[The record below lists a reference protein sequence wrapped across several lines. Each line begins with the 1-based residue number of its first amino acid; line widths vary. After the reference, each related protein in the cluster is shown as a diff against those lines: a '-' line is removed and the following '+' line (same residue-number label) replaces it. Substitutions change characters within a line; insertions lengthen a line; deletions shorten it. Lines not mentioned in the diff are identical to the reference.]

1 MTLQAAPKA
10 TGFARYAPGVVSIGR
25 GLRSSR
31 LADSRAALTVWA
43 VVVPQSLAYA
53 TLAGVPSVQ
62 GLYAAVGALAAYAF
76 FGTCRDLN
84 MGAESTVA
92 IMTAAAV
99 APLVTSPD
107 DVIELTA
114 LAALLVG
121 AWCVLGFIG
130 RLGFISEFL
139 SRPILA
145 GYVFGS
151 GIIIVISQLEA
162 LFGLDIDTNLYTTD
176 IGAVVRNLGDA
187 DGLTTLLGL
196 STVVLVLALRRLAPK
211 IPAPLVAVVLGIVAV
226 AVFNLDEEGV
236 AVVGNIDAGVP
247 VPGVP
252 NVSFD
257 QFTQLLLPALGIALL
272 AYPDSFL
279 TARSLASTGGYTLD
293 PDQEFLAVGTSNLA
307 SGLLQGFPVN
317 GSQSRSFVQSD
328 AGGQTNLVGLI
339 CAGLVLLTL
348 FFLTGLFEN
357 LPSAVL
363 AGIVIVAG
371 LGLFALDDFKA
382 LWRIRRS
389 EFWLGTATVAS
400 VLVLGMLGGIAFAI
414 GLSLVV
420 TLYRVVRPHTAGLGR
435 VAGTDTYRDIDRHR
449 AAHPIPGLLVY
460 RIDDE
465 LFFANAAFVV
475 SDVKQR
481 LVESE
486 PPASALIIDAEGVSD
501 IDTTA
506 VQQLEELVEEL
517 EEADVTVTFAR
528 VRGPV
533 RDMLQRAGII
543 DMVGDDAIFLE
554 VDDAVTQALDSGA
567 VHVDDD
573 ADGGPEEPPD
583 ARSGPVQPES

>member
-1 MTLQAAPKA
+1 MTLQASEQA
-10 TGFARYAPGVVSIGR
+10 TGFRRLVPGLTSITNGVR
-25 GLRSSR
+25 HSA

-53 TLAGVPSVQ
+53 TLAGVASVN
-62 GLYAAVGALAAYAF
+62 GLYAAVGALAAYAL

-92 IMTAAAV
+92 IMAAAAV
-99 APLVTSPD
+99 APLVTGPE
-107 DVIELTA
+107 DVIELTS

-121 AWCVLGFIG
+121 GWCVLGFVF

-162 LFGLDIDTNLYTTD
+162 LFGLDIDTSLYTTD

-187 DGLTTLLGL
+187 DGLTTLVGL
-196 STVVLVLALRRLAPK
+196 STVVLVLGLRRFVPK
-211 IPAPLVAVVLGIVAV
+211 IPAPLVAVVLGILAV
-226 AVFNLDEEGV
+226 VVFDLDQEGV
-236 AVVGNIDAGVP
+236 AIVGEIDSGVP

-252 NVSFD
+252 NVTFD

-279 TARSLASTGGYTLD
+279 TARSLASTGGYDLD
-293 PDQEFLAVGTSNLA
+293 ADQEFLAVGTANVA
-307 SGLLQGFPVN
+307 SGFLQGIPVN
-317 GSQSRSFVQSD
+317 GSQSRSFVQQDS
-328 AGGQTNLVGLI
+328 GGRSNLVGLI
-339 CAGLVLLTL
+339 CSVLVLLTL
-348 FFLTGLFEN
+348 LFLTGLFEN
-357 LPSAVL
+357 LPNAVL

-389 EFWLGTATVAS
+389 EFWLGAATVAS
-400 VLVLGMLGGIAFAI
+400 VLLLGMLGGIAFAI
-414 GLSLVV
+414 GLSLIVA
-420 TLYRVVRPHTAGLGR
+420 LYRVVRPHTAELGL
-435 VAGTDTYRDIDRHR
+435 VEGTDTFRDVERNPD
-449 AAHPIPGLLVY
+449 AHPIPGLMIY

-465 LFFANAAFVV
+465 LFFANAAFFVR
-475 SDVKQR
+475 DVRQR
-481 LVESE
+481 LIESD
-486 PPASALIIDAEGVSD
+486 PPATALVIDAEGVSD

-506 VQQLEELVEEL
+506 VQQLRELVEDL
-517 EEADVTVTFAR
+517 GTAQVAVTFAR

-533 RDMLQRAGII
+533 SDMFERAGIM
-543 DMVGDDAIFLE
+543 DLVGEDAIYLE
-554 VDDAVTQALDSGA
+554 VDDAVERYLAGTSATEPRPSDRIS
-567 VHVDDD
+567 DDD
-573 ADGGPEEPPD
+573 EED
-583 ARSGPVQPES
+583 QS